1 MTIINAGLSQIP
13 VFTTKA
19 KLDEEPISAGALY
32 YTTDEM
38 CVYMDTTDNKRV
50 SFASVVNAETLDVLK
65 ALPATYKSEQ
75 KIYCATDTN
84 RLYRWNGTDMVEVST
99 PDAEIIS
106 VMDAL
111 DTRIDELAEL
121 ISSSTEIVGGGDDK
135 IEPDE
140 ELPAPQEP
148 TA

>member
-19 KLDEEPISAGALY
+19 KLDEQPVTAGALY
-32 YTTDEM
+32 FITDEM
-38 CVYMDTTDNKRV
+38 CMYMDTQDNKRIA
-50 SFASVVNAETLDVLK
+50 FGSVISADNLETLKSLSDS
-65 ALPATYKSEQ
+65 YKSTQ

-121 ISSSTEIVGGGDDK
+121 ISSATEIVGGTEK
-135 IEPDE
+135 VEPDE
-140 ELPAPQEP
+140 ELPTPQEP
-148 TA
+148 TT